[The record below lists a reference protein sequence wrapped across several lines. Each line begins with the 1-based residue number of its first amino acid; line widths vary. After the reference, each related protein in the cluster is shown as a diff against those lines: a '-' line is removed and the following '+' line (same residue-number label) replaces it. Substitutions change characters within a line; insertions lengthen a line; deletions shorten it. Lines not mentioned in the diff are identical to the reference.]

1 MAEEALVESL
11 VSDSVKLVEEL
22 DKQGDN
28 PSNALWYY
36 FSDAEEWRLLIAG
49 STFDRLLPKNE
60 DQAYQKVATGIT
72 KAKVDSLTIANV
84 KVVRTDDPVLIATKF
99 LMRTPAR
106 GVVRAHFRDNTFNG
120 IFVKEMLVLRAA

>member
-11 VSDSVKLVEEL
+11 VSDSVKLVGEL
-22 DKQGDN
+22 DKQGDG

-36 FSDAEEWRLLIAG
+36 FSDAEDWRLLIAG
-49 STFDRLLPKNE
+49 PTFDQLLPKQE
-60 DQAYQKVATGIT
+60 DQAYQRVATGIT
-72 KAKVDSLTIANV
+72 KADLDSLTIADV
-84 KVVRTDDPVLIATKF
+84 KLVRTDDPLLVATKF
-99 LMRTPAR
+99 VMRTPAQ

>member
-11 VSDSVKLVEEL
+11 VSDSVKLVGEL
-22 DKQGDN
+22 DKQGDG

-36 FSDAEEWRLLIAG
+36 FSDAEDWRLLIAG
-49 STFDRLLPKNE
+49 PTFDQPLPKQE
-60 DQAYQKVATGIT
+60 DQAYQRVATGIT
-72 KAKVDSLTIANV
+72 KADLDSLTIADV
-84 KVVRTDDPVLIATKF
+84 KLVRTDDPLLVATKF
-99 LMRTPAR
+99 VMRTPAQ

>member
-11 VSDSVKLVEEL
+11 VSDSVKLVGEL
-22 DKQGDN
+22 DKQGDG

-36 FSDAEEWRLLIAG
+36 FSDAEQWRLLIAG
-49 STFDRLLPKNE
+49 ATFDQLLPKHE
-60 DQAYQKVATGIT
+60 DQAYQKIATGIT
-72 KAKVDSLTIANV
+72 KADLDSLTIADV
-84 KVVRTDDPVLIATKF
+84 KLVRTDDPLLVATKF
-99 LMRTPAR
+99 VMSTPAH